1 MLNEGGGS
9 MLRCPTLMPR
19 GGQPEEELK
28 ALLPASIA
36 VRFEEMFPGAR
47 DGRIRRRDRKRA
59 EMLRKAEPVLQ
70 RALNPTEIVR
80 FTTNGVRQLTWWLL
94 TAGSMNPFAN
104 RTTLVLT
111 DRRVLLIHTDSKQQP
126 RMFANQLPLER
137 IRSTSGRNSY
147 IFIRS
152 GREQLMFHGVK
163 RTEARQL
170 KGLLESAST
179 KKGGGWQN
187 LCPACFTPT
196 DGAPPSCDKC
206 GAEFKS
212 PKKAAL
218 RSLLFP
224 GLGDLYLGYRKYAML
239 EIIGAALLWA
249 LFFSTLVPGA
259 VINGLDG
266 ALVAT
271 PLLALLA
278 LIHIG
283 DALLTKAKAQTG
295 LHSTDGNLPTEKG
308 DSPLY

>member
-1 MLNEGGGS
+1 M
-9 MLRCPTLMPR
+9 PT
-19 GGQPEEELK
+19 GGQPDEELK

-36 VRFEEMFPGAR
+36 VRFEEMFPNVR
-47 DGRIRRRDRKRA
+47 NGRIKRRDRRRA

-70 RALNPTEIVR
+70 LALNPMEVVR

-111 DRRVLLIHTDSKQQP
+111 DRRVLLIHTDSKQRP
-126 RMFANQLPLER
+126 RLFANQLPLER

-147 IFIRS
+147 VFIRS

-163 RTEARQL
+163 RSEARQL
-170 KGLLESAST
+170 KGLLESAAT
-179 KKGGGWQN
+179 KKGGWQN
-187 LCPACFTPT
+187 LCPHCFTAT
-196 DGAPPSCDKC
+196 DDAPLSCAKC
-206 GAEFKS
+206 GEVFKS

-224 GLGDLYLGYRKYAML
+224 GLGDFYLGYRKYAML
-239 EIIGAALLWA
+239 EIIGASLLWA
-249 LFFSTLVPGA
+249 LFLSTLVPA
-259 VINGLDG
+259 VMSKGLDG
-266 ALVAT
+266 LLVAG

-283 DALLTKAKAQTG
+283 DALLTRAKAMTG
-295 LHSTDGNLPTEKG
+295 LHSKDGALPT
-308 DSPLY
+308 

>member
-1 MLNEGGGS
+1 M
-9 MLRCPTLMPR
+9 PT

-28 ALLPASIA
+28 ALLPASVA
-36 VRFEEMFPGAR
+36 VRFEEMFPDVR
-47 DGRIRRRDRKRA
+47 RGRIKRRDRKRA

-70 RALNPTEIVR
+70 RALNPMEVVR

-163 RTEARQL
+163 RSEARQL
-170 KGLLESAST
+170 KGLLEATAT
-179 KKGGGWQN
+179 KKGGWQN
-187 LCPACFTPT
+187 LCPRCFTAT
-196 DGAPPSCDKC
+196 DDAPLSCEKC
-206 GAEFKS
+206 GEEFKS

-224 GLGDLYLGYRKYAML
+224 GLGDFYLGYRKYAML
-239 EIIGAALLWA
+239 EIMGAGLLWA
-249 LFFSTLVPGA
+249 LFVSTLVPTVMAKGLEGA
-259 VINGLDG
+259 I
-266 ALVAT
+266 VAG

-278 LIHIG
+278 IIHVG
-283 DALLTKAKAQTG
+283 DALLTRAKAKTG
-295 LHSTDGNLPTEKG
+295 FHSRDGTLPTGEQRLEPA
-308 DSPLY
+308 S

>member
-1 MLNEGGGS
+1 
-9 MLRCPTLMPR
+9 MPR
-19 GGQPEEELK
+19 GDQPEEELK

-36 VRFEEMFPGAR
+36 VRFEEMFPDAR
-47 DGRIRRRDRKRA
+47 NGRIKRRDRTRA

-70 RALNPTEIVR
+70 RALNPMEVVR

-111 DRRVLLIHTDSKQQP
+111 DRRVLLIHTDSKQRP

-137 IRSTSGRNSY
+137 VRSTSGRNSY

-163 RTEARQL
+163 RSEARQL
-170 KGLLESAST
+170 KGLLESAAT
-179 KKGGGWQN
+179 KKGGWQN
-187 LCPACFTPT
+187 LCPCCFTAT
-196 DGAPPSCDKC
+196 DDAPLSCEKC
-206 GAEFKS
+206 GEEFKS

-224 GLGDLYLGYRKYAML
+224 GLGDFYLGYRKYATL
-239 EIIGAALLWA
+239 EIIGASLLWA
-249 LFFSTLVPGA
+249 LFLSTLIPA
-259 VINGLDG
+259 VMAKGLDG
-266 ALVAT
+266 ALVAA

-278 LIHIG
+278 LIHVG
-283 DALLTKAKAQTG
+283 DALLTRAKAMTG
-295 LHSTDGNLPTEKG
+295 VHSKDGTLPTTENVP
-308 DSPLY
+308 PLRPHAIA

>member
-1 MLNEGGGS
+1 M
-9 MLRCPTLMPR
+9 PT

-36 VRFEEMFPGAR
+36 VRFEEMFPDVR
-47 DGRIRRRDRKRA
+47 RGRIKRRDRKRA

-70 RALNPTEIVR
+70 RALNPMEVVR

-126 RMFANQLPLER
+126 RMFANQLPLDR
-137 IRSTSGRNSY
+137 VRVTSGRNSY
-147 IFIRS
+147 IFIRT

-163 RTEARQL
+163 RSEARQL
-170 KGLLESAST
+170 KGLLEATAT
-179 KKGGGWQN
+179 KKGGWQN
-187 LCPACFTPT
+187 LCPRCFTAT
-196 DGAPPSCDKC
+196 DDAPLSCEKC
-206 GAEFKS
+206 GEEFKS

-224 GLGDLYLGYRKYAML
+224 GLGDFYLGYRKYAML
-239 EIIGAALLWA
+239 EIMGAGLLWA
-249 LFFSTLVPGA
+249 LFVSTLVPTVMAKGLEGA
-259 VINGLDG
+259 I
-266 ALVAT
+266 VAG

-278 LIHIG
+278 IIHTG
-283 DALLTKAKAQTG
+283 DALLTRAKAKTG
-295 LHSTDGNLPTEKG
+295 FHSRDGTLPTGEQRLEPA
-308 DSPLY
+308 S

>member
-1 MLNEGGGS
+1 M
-9 MLRCPTLMPR
+9 PT

-36 VRFEEMFPGAR
+36 VRFEEMFPDVR
-47 DGRIRRRDRKRA
+47 RGRIKRRDRKRA

-70 RALNPTEIVR
+70 RALNPMEVVR

-163 RTEARQL
+163 RSEARQL
-170 KGLLESAST
+170 KGLLEATAT
-179 KKGGGWQN
+179 KKGGWQN
-187 LCPACFTPT
+187 LCPRCFTAT
-196 DGAPPSCDKC
+196 DDAPLSCAKC
-206 GAEFKS
+206 GEEFTS

-224 GLGDLYLGYRKYAML
+224 GLGDFYLGYRKYAML
-239 EIIGAALLWA
+239 EIMGAGLLWA
-249 LFFSTLVPGA
+249 LFVSTLVPTVMAKGLEGA
-259 VINGLDG
+259 I
-266 ALVAT
+266 VAG

-278 LIHIG
+278 IIHVG
-283 DALLTKAKAQTG
+283 DALLTRAKAKTG
-295 LHSTDGNLPTEKG
+295 FHSRDGTLPTGEQRLEPA
-308 DSPLY
+308 S